1 MGAPEEAG
9 PARAVTGEPL
19 TFLGLPREVQKAII
33 AQCEQVELV
42 CLSLVSKHFRD
53 LAAAQLYRNFNIVF
67 PDDEEQGYDS
77 PVDGLSGGF
86 DAFVTSDYDYTR
98 HLREISLDTQTTG
111 DKAEIL
117 YKPYQFHLS
126 CGKFMNTLLLLTL
139 RKSKSL
145 ESFRWNIRVE
155 LSRPVYK
162 ALHEIETLKDVHIRF
177 QVGRSLYVP
186 PPPLPHKTE
195 SPKSG
200 STQSNTHPPNA
211 GTGGGSQMPAF
222 GGQPPLQTIYNATSL
237 TPVTAMTSSGLP
249 ASVAKSSSRAVTNN
263 TEFVQGPPT
272 LSGFKKLRSLA
283 VLDMDT
289 LDAVEEIQACIRN
302 SSSTLTTLKLSFSE
316 HLASQARKPP
326 PEAELDDSDPDDEFQ
341 VVPGPPHP
349 LPYVDNNL
357 SLPVRLDPVETRKS
371 QEAVLGKIFD
381 VEALLAKKPPRRACS
396 KDQDKKK
403 ETSDTKQPQG
413 QPATPDHAKE
423 FFTKIAEVSSRLND
437 LQLGQPGGP
446 TDARVKQQ
454 EILDLIVSATRRY
467 VASVEGKP
475 STEGASLPVV
485 GPIDIPGCGRTQGQ
499 ISAGSS
505 SAAEGC
511 SAEKTIAVPESHI
524 SGASSSK
531 DQDPKP
537 EDVNIEEPEGQLVL
551 DAQDDPNTSPPA
563 ETTVPDGEI
572 LETAGS
578 ADVPQQAEQ
587 CPSGGGA
594 PEVHKET
601 GSSHA
606 QLQKAGRHV
615 GENGIAVTGKRAIP
629 AVPPGETTTNSQND
643 GRIREYIRA
652 TRGIG
657 LTSLNVY
664 LVPVKA
670 SVLSKAIDL
679 RVLRNIT
686 LLNVGPQQPIWA
698 LFSKENKLQ
707 PLPLRS
713 IFTDNVSSALL
724 NFVSGL
730 QELREFLIMERDHKY
745 KPESFAAKTTTT
757 IDQIRRLVLKKHL
770 PTLKRLMIKNMDSMD
785 WDIDEHTIGLICRK
799 GKALEELAISMNI
812 RAIHALMQNMGGL
825 ANLLALHV
833 IHLRNEDTCVWV
845 MRETKK
851 FLIDNLSHHRHMKLE
866 WISIDD
872 DDRLERIVRS
882 TDKSKK
888 DKDGKGKGKEQPT
901 GNGLF
906 GSHGHGP
913 AFNNTHYDDTFPLST
928 TPEWPDAGDE
938 SCSEDDS
945 DDYDE
950 DDDGTKRPRMTLST
964 EEGTRFF
971 DITGVRIFEKDVVSG
986 RL

>member
-1 MGAPEEAG
+1 M
-9 PARAVTGEPL
+9 
-19 TFLGLPREVQKAII
+19 
-33 AQCEQVELV
+33 
-42 CLSLVSKHFRD
+42 CLSS
-53 LAAAQLYRNFNIVF
+53 
-67 PDDEEQGYDS
+67 
-77 PVDGLSGGF
+77 
-86 DAFVTSDYDYTR
+86 
-98 HLREISLDTQTTG
+98 
-111 DKAEIL
+111 
-117 YKPYQFHLS
+117 
-126 CGKFMNTLLLLTL
+126 
-139 RKSKSL
+139 
-145 ESFRWNIRVE
+145 RWNIRVE

-162 ALHEIETLKDVHIRF
+162 ALHDIETLKDVHIRF

-186 PPPLPHKTE
+186 PPPLPHKAE
-195 SPKSG
+195 SAKSS
-200 STQSNTHPPNA
+200 STQSNTHSPNA

-222 GGQPPLQTIYNATSL
+222 GGPPPLQTIYDAASL
-237 TPVTAMTSSGLP
+237 APVVVMTGTGPP
-249 ASVAKSSSRAVTNN
+249 ASAAKSSSRAVTNN

-357 SLPVRLDPVETRKS
+357 SMPVRPHDPVETRKS

-381 VEALLAKKPPRRACS
+381 VEALLAKKPPKRACS
-396 KDQDKKK
+396 RDQDKKK
-403 ETSDTKQPQG
+403 EAGDTKQPQA
-413 QPATPDHAKE
+413 QSATPDYAKE

-437 LQLGQPGGP
+437 LQLGQPGAP

-454 EILDLIVSATRRY
+454 EILDLVVAATRRY

-475 STEGASLPVV
+475 TAEGASLPVV
-485 GPIDIPGCGRTQGQ
+485 GSTNFSGYGRAQDQ
-499 ISAGSS
+499 ISTGSS
-505 SAAEGC
+505 SVAEGS
-511 SAEKTIAVPESHI
+511 SAEKTLAVPKSHI
-524 SGASSSK
+524 SGTSSSK

-551 DAQDDPNTSPPA
+551 DAQDDPNTSTPP
-563 ETTVPDGEI
+563 ETTMPDGEI

-578 ADVPQQAEQ
+578 TDVPQQAEQ

-594 PEVHKET
+594 PEMHKET
-601 GSSHA
+601 GSSHS

-615 GENGIAVTGKRAIP
+615 GENGVAVTEKRAIL
-629 AVPPGETTTNSQND
+629 AVPPGEVTTNSPSD
-643 GRIREYIRA
+643 GRMREYIRA

-657 LTSLNVY
+657 LTSLSVY

-698 LFSKENKLQ
+698 LLAKENKLQ

-724 NFVSGL
+724 NFVSQL

-757 IDQIRRLVLKKHL
+757 IEQIRRLVLRKHL

-799 GKALEELAISMNI
+799 GKVLEELAISMNI
-812 RAIHALMQNMGGL
+812 RAIVSTYLF
-825 ANLLALHV
+825 
-833 IHLRNEDTCVWV
+833 TYFF
-845 MRETKK
+845 
-851 FLIDNLSHHRHMKLE
+851 FL
-866 WISIDD
+866 SI
-872 DDRLERIVRS
+872 LFP
-882 TDKSKK
+882 
-888 DKDGKGKGKEQPT
+888 PT
-901 GNGLF
+901 LCTHQLTACAAFF
-906 GSHGHGP
+906 G
-913 AFNNTHYDDTFPLST
+913 
-928 TPEWPDAGDE
+928 
-938 SCSEDDS
+938 
-945 DDYDE
+945 
-950 DDDGTKRPRMTLST
+950 
-964 EEGTRFF
+964 
-971 DITGVRIFEKDVVSG
+971 
-986 RL
+986 